1 MLLGDW
7 AFGSAK
13 MKTTHSS
20 LPWVGCSMR
29 TLAPGVG
36 PSLGMRAVVLE
47 DGRSRRKRAPSIDD
61 RSYCLYSLVST
72 EWDGYKCL
80 FLKRNGVFRVNLW
93 VWIESSQKQ
102 ISYVGLVLQ
111 TQSLSFGPKQ
121 NFFLSPPIPQ
131 MSSQFLDIEIGYE
144 FVSFCDICAFT
155 TNFDGLDII
164 INFEKQIEDEILFK
178 KHLGEREK

>member
-61 RSYCLYSLVST
+61 RSYCLFSSEHIV
-72 EWDGYKCL
+72 DGYKCL
-80 FLKRNGVFRVNLW
+80 FVK
-93 VWIESSQKQ
+93 E
-102 ISYVGLVLQ
+102 VGC
-111 TQSLSFGPKQ
+111 S
-121 NFFLSPPIPQ
+121 
-131 MSSQFLDIEIGYE
+131 E
-144 FVSFCDICAFT
+144 
-155 TNFDGLDII
+155 
-164 INFEKQIEDEILFK
+164 
-178 KHLGEREK
+178 